1 MSSTVPDIDPGARQR
16 LTARYG
22 SEVEAWFDEL
32 PRLLTALAR
41 RWQIELGPPIPR
53 GTASAVFRCRMT
65 DGRRAVLKTGP
76 DRSRL
81 ALEASAL
88 AAWRTVHAPAVIAF
102 DEQVGAL
109 LLEAIE
115 PGMPL
120 IVTSAYPSLENV
132 AGLLSALHG
141 QSVSAGSY
149 PAVARRVDNLFRSSA
164 KLYERDPELE
174 AVVPPDLY
182 ERGHALATRLAQH
195 KLPIVPLHGDLT
207 PRNILDGGAERGLVA
222 IDPAPCLGDAAF
234 DAVDLIVW
242 QADDLGTIDARTERL
257 AEATGLEA
265 ERLHDWCCAFAGML
279 ALELASEGS
288 IPRTRLEAV
297 RELASQAKGT

>member
-1 MSSTVPDIDPGARQR
+1 VGPTVPHIDPGVRQR
-16 LTARYG
+16 LTGRFG
-22 SEVEAWFDEL
+22 SEVDAWFDEL
-32 PRLLTALAR
+32 PRLLTALAE

-65 DGRRAVLKTGP
+65 DGRRAVLKTSP

-88 AAWRTVHAPAVIAF
+88 AAWQTVHAPAVIAF

-115 PGMPL
+115 PGTPL
-120 IVTSAYPSLENV
+120 IVSSVYPSLESV

-164 KLYERDPELE
+164 KLYERHQELE
-174 AVVPPDLY
+174 AVVPPDLH
-182 ERGHALATRLAQH
+182 ERGYALATRLAQH

-222 IDPAPCLGDAAF
+222 IDPTPCVGDAAF
-234 DAVDLIVW
+234 DAVDLILW
-242 QADDLGTIDARTERL
+242 QADDNDR
-257 AEATGLEA
+257 
-265 ERLHDWCCAFAGML
+265 
-279 ALELASEGS
+279 SS
-288 IPRTRLEAV
+288 Y
-297 RELASQAKGT
+297 